1 MSLIEMMILGFLSEK
16 TMCGYELRK
25 KMEQL
30 QGDMRRFSDGAI
42 YPATGRL
49 AKAGLISEQTD
60 VRDGRQRHLFTLEPA
75 GREALVEALKT
86 ADGFILTDFNR
97 WRVVLT
103 FLSVVPDKADRD
115 AVLRRRYDLLSG
127 GDVHFFYCDAG
138 SGPASTVLRPA
149 ASMNAATDFL
159 AASSSEASWT
169 TVGAPSLT
177 PVARVA
183 AKVVLKPLTTL
194 DWGSLPASHSAAD
207 FAPSGSARS
216 KVVKSIGLDT
226 STMVL
231 PANWPA

>member
-30 QGDMRRFSDGAI
+30 QGDMRKFSDGAV

-75 GREALVEALKT
+75 GREALVEALKN

-115 AVLRRRYDLLSG
+115 AVLRRRYDFLSR

-138 SGPASTVLRPA
+138 NP
-149 ASMNAATDFL
+149 
-159 AASSSEASWT
+159 
-169 TVGAPSLT
+169 LT
-177 PVARVA
+177 LDHIDDSYRRGLIAVHDAQVA
-183 AKVVLKPLTTL
+183 AELKWLRGML
-194 DWGSLPASHSAAD
+194 GVAD
-207 FAPSGSARS
+207 
-216 KVVKSIGLDT
+216 
-226 STMVL
+226 
-231 PANWPA
+231 

>member
-30 QGDMRRFSDGAI
+30 QGDMRKFSDGAI

-49 AKAGLISEQTD
+49 VKAGLISERTD

-75 GREALVEALKT
+75 GRGRLIEELKN
-86 ADGFILTDFNR
+86 ASGFIITDFNR

-115 AVLRRRYDLLSG
+115 AVLRRRYDLLSR

-138 SGPASTVLRPA
+138 NPLSIDHIDDPYRRGLITVHDA
-149 ASMNAATDFL
+149 Q
-159 AASSSEASWT
+159 
-169 TVGAPSLT
+169 
-177 PVARVA
+177 VA
-183 AKVVLKPLTTL
+183 AELAWLRSML
-194 DWGSLPASHSAAD
+194 DI
-207 FAPSGSARS
+207 
-216 KVVKSIGLDT
+216 K
-226 STMVL
+226 
-231 PANWPA
+231 